1 MNFSLKA
8 ALRLSDEVTP
18 AENTQL
24 PPVHLFCLLSLKN
37 FSVLLFQQFL
47 LIIIPWHQSR
57 DQGAPGVSS
66 FHQSCPASPSVQ
78 TAVGITPITGNPET
92 SMAL

>member
-24 PPVHLFCLLSLKN
+24 PPVHLFCLFSLKN

-47 LIIIPWHQSR
+47 FIITPWQP
-57 DQGAPGVSS
+57 DQGTPDVTPSISPALAAPQV
-66 FHQSCPASPSVQ
+66 H
-78 TAVGITPITGNPET
+78 TAV
-92 SMAL
+92 